1 MAIEDEIDRA
11 IAELL
16 RLRKQ
21 KYAGID
27 IRVREDGVDSY
38 VWAKEESLPENND
51 NTHPWYFNGTGST
64 HRIRVD
70 ASQAKA
76 ELDALMESL
85 KQIEEMLEKLK
96 KLDAEQPETLPF
108 STYRVSWPG
117 GYIENPWWTWFNTSS
132 DNLRINYL
140 W

>member
-1 MAIEDEIDRA
+1 MLRGATQAGGHGPRYLEKRHFP
-11 IAELL
+11 IADPALVAVGQL
-16 RLRKQ
+16 
-21 KYAGID
+21 D
-27 IRVREDGVDSY
+27 VDP
-38 VWAKEESLPENND
+38 VVALFENL
-51 NTHPWYFNGTGST
+51 
-64 HRIRVD
+64 
-70 ASQAKA
+70 

-117 GYIENPWWTWFNTSS
+117 GYIENPWWTWFNTTS